1 MDLRAILAL
10 LFTMLV
16 WGVSPVFFRSL
27 SLALG
32 PADHLAIRYAL
43 VGLLFIG
50 VLIATRGWRIAR
62 ADWPRMLF
70 VSLAGFTVYNLGSA
84 FGFERINAGTGS
96 LIIGTQPL
104 LIALIGTLAAR
115 ERLTPAVIFGL
126 LIGFAGIVFLVW
138 NDLGVTGDATQFLTG
153 CAMIFVSGTCWAI
166 YAVASKPL
174 AQKYGSLEVTAM
186 SVVITSLAL
195 VLLLGRPSTLTT
207 LAAMTPRSWAEMAY
221 LVLFVTAL
229 TMVTWNYGA
238 ARLPAA
244 AAGAFLYLVPPIG
257 VAAGAL
263 MLGEKVTGGMV
274 IGGALIM
281 AGVAIAQ
288 FGGRL
293 RLGGSL
299 AALVAVLFAV
309 TMWGLIP
316 VAMRYLITELSPQA
330 AMVLRLYPAGLLAII
345 VCLFTGVRQIAWRDW
360 ARIAIAALAGNLGYQ
375 ILAAFGMQSVP
386 ASWTGLLFGLEPVF
400 IALFAVVFAGD
411 RLTPW
416 LIGGIFVAMLGTAA
430 LMLGSTLAPSGD
442 VSLFGLVLVTL
453 STMGW
458 GIYTVVIRPASNKY
472 GALPVA
478 CIAMAISA
486 LPMPLFV
493 SMDFPQVVASMNL
506 TAWMAV
512 GFVVVFGTFLAT
524 SAWNYALGSM
534 DSSIAGVFL
543 YVQPVVAAIGGI
555 LLLGERLTWPLLT
568 GGALIILGVAISQF
582 GPIIRKRAAAISK
595 TRLSAPSNPVMDAP

>member
-1 MDLRAILAL
+1 MNIRAILAL

-27 SLALG
+27 SLSLG
-32 PADHLAIRYAL
+32 PGDHLAIRYAL
-43 VGLLFIG
+43 AGLLFAG
-50 VLIATRGWRIAR
+50 VLVATGGWRIAR
-62 ADWPRMLF
+62 EDWPRLLF
-70 VSLAGFTVYNLGSA
+70 VSLVGFTGYNLGSA

-104 LIALIGTLAAR
+104 LIALIGALAAR
-115 ERLTPAVIFGL
+115 EKLTPAVIFGL
-126 LIGFAGIVFLVW
+126 LVGFAGIVFLVW
-138 NDLGVTGDATQFLTG
+138 NDVGVTGDPSRFLIG
-153 CAMIFVSGTCWAI
+153 CAMIFVSGTCWSI

-174 AQKYGSLEVTAM
+174 SQKYGSLSVTAM

-195 VLLLGRPSTLTT
+195 VALLGRPSTLGT
-207 LAAMTPRSWAEMAY
+207 LASMTPRSWAEMAY
-221 LVLFVTAL
+221 LVIFVTAL

-257 VAAGAL
+257 VAGGAL
-263 MLGEKVTGGMV
+263 MLGEKVTGGML

-281 AGVAIAQ
+281 TGVAIAQ
-288 FGGRL
+288 FGDRL
-293 RLGGSL
+293 KLRGSI
-299 AALVAVLFAV
+299 AALAAVLFAV

-316 VAMRYLITELSPQA
+316 VAMRYLITELSPQT

-345 VCLFTGVRQIAWRDW
+345 VCLFTGVRQIEWRDW
-360 ARIAIAALAGNLGYQ
+360 GRIAIAALAGNLGYQ

-386 ASWTGLLFGLEPVF
+386 ASWTGLIFGLEPVF
-400 IALFAVVFAGD
+400 IAIFAVAFAGD

-416 LIGGIFVAMLGTAA
+416 LIGGIFVSMLGTAA
-430 LMLGSTLAPSGD
+430 LMLGSTLTPTAH

-458 GIYTVVIRPASNKY
+458 GIYTVVIRPATRKY
-472 GALPVA
+472 GALPVS
-478 CIAMAISA
+478 CLAMAISA
-486 LPMPLFV
+486 LPIPLFV
-493 SMDFPQVVASMNL
+493 GLDFPHTVATMNATSWL
-506 TAWMAV
+506 AV

-524 SAWNYALGSM
+524 AAWNYALGTM

-555 LLLGERLTWPLLT
+555 LILGEHLTWPLLA
-568 GGALIILGVAISQF
+568 GGGLIILGVAVAQF
-582 GPIIRKRAAAISK
+582 GPLISGRVAPISK
-595 TRLSAPSNPVMDAP
+595 RHLSGGGEPIMEGS

>member
-10 LFTMLV
+10 LFTMIV

-32 PADHLAIRYAL
+32 PGDHLAIRYAL
-43 VGLLFIG
+43 VGMLFSG
-50 VLIATRGWRIAR
+50 VIVATRAWRIAR
-62 ADWPRMLF
+62 EDWPRLIF
-70 VSLAGFTVYNLGSA
+70 VSVVGFTGYNLGSA

-104 LIALIGTLAAR
+104 LIALIGAVVGK
-115 ERLTPAVIFGL
+115 ERLTPAVISGL
-126 LIGFAGIVFLVW
+126 LVGFAGIVFLVW
-138 NDLGVTGDATQFLTG
+138 NDLGVTGDSVSFIIG

-174 AQKYGSLEVTAM
+174 SQKYGSLPVTAM
-186 SVVITSLAL
+186 SVAITSLVL
-195 VLLLGRPSTLTT
+195 VLLLGRPSTLAT

-221 LVLFVTAL
+221 LVIFVTAL

-263 MLGEKVTGGMV
+263 LLGETVTGGMV
-274 IGGALIM
+274 IGGTLIM

-293 RLGGSL
+293 RLGGSF
-299 AALVAVLFAV
+299 AALAAVLFAV

-316 VAMRYLITELSPQA
+316 VAMRYLITELNPQT
-330 AMVLRLYPAGLLAII
+330 AMVLRLYPAGLLAIV
-345 VCLFTGVRQIAWRDW
+345 VCLFTGVRQIEWRDW
-360 ARIAIAALAGNLGYQ
+360 GRIAIASLAGNLGYQ

-386 ASWTGLLFGLEPVF
+386 ASWTGLVFGLEPVF
-400 IALFAVVFAGD
+400 IALFAVVLAGD

-416 LIGGIFVAMLGTAA
+416 LIGGIFVSMLGTAA
-430 LMLGSTLAPSGD
+430 LMLGSTLTPSGD

-458 GIYTVVIRPASNKY
+458 GIYTVVIRPASKKY

-478 CIAMAISA
+478 CLAMAIAA

-493 SMDFPQVVASMNL
+493 KLDFPQTLASMNA
-506 TAWMAV
+506 TAWIAV

-524 SAWNYALGSM
+524 SAWNYALGAM

-555 LLLGERLTWPLLT
+555 LLLGERLTWPLLA
-568 GGALIILGVAISQF
+568 GGALIILGVAIAQF
-582 GPIIRKRAAAISK
+582 GPLITKRVATISK
-595 TRLSAPSNPVMDAP
+595 RRLSGSRGPLMEAR

>member
-1 MDLRAILAL
+1 MDVRAILAL

-16 WGVSPVFFRSL
+16 WGISPVFFRSL

-32 PADHLAIRYAL
+32 PGDHLAIRYAL

-50 VLIATRGWRIAR
+50 VLIATKGWRIAR

-70 VSLAGFTVYNLGSA
+70 VSLVGFTGYNLGSA

-104 LIALIGTLAAR
+104 LIALVGTLAGS
-115 ERLTPAVIFGL
+115 EKLTPAVILGL
-126 LIGFAGIVFLVW
+126 LVGFAGIVFLVW
-138 NDLGVTGDATQFLTG
+138 NDLGVTGDAVQFLTG

-174 AQKYGSLEVTAM
+174 SQRYGSLPVTAM

-195 VLLLGRPSTLTT
+195 VILLGRPSTLTT
-207 LAAMTPRSWAEMAY
+207 MAAMTPRSWAEMAY
-221 LVLFVTAL
+221 LVIFVTAL

-263 MLGEKVTGGMV
+263 MLGEKVTGGMMV
-274 IGGALIM
+274 GGALIM

-288 FGGRL
+288 FGSRL
-293 RLGGSL
+293 RLGGNL
-299 AALVAVLFAV
+299 AALAAVLFAV

-316 VAMRYLITELSPQA
+316 VAMRYLVTELSPQT

-360 ARIAIAALAGNLGYQ
+360 GRIAIAALAGNLGYQ

-386 ASWTGLLFGLEPVF
+386 ASWTGLIFGLEPVF
-400 IALFAVVFAGD
+400 IALFAVAFAGD

-416 LIGGIFVAMLGTAA
+416 LIGGIFVSMLGTAA
-430 LMLGSTLAPSGD
+430 LMLGSTLLPAAD
-442 VSLFGLVLVTL
+442 VSLFGLLLVTL

-458 GIYTVVIRPASNKY
+458 GIYTVMIRPATKTY

-478 CIAMAISA
+478 CLAMAISA

-493 SMDFPQVVASMNL
+493 SLDFPATLASMDM
-506 TAWMAV
+506 TAWAAV

-524 SAWNYALGSM
+524 SAWNYALGTM

-555 LLLGERLTWPLLT
+555 LLLGERLTWPLVL
-568 GGALIILGVAISQF
+568 GGALIILGVAIAQF
-582 GPIIRKRAAAISK
+582 GPMITRRDASISK
-595 TRLSAPSNPVMDAP
+595 THLRATARAAKQRR